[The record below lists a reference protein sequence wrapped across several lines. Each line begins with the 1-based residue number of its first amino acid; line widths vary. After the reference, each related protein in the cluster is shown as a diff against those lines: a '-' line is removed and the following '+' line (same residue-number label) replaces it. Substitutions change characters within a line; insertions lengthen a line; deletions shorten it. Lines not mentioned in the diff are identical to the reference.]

1 MSPSKA
7 PPIHVAATF
16 TADPL
21 ADVFSFWAEKL
32 GTESP
37 TGAVTFA
44 PFGQVFQE
52 LLDPNSGAATENGA
66 AVFLV
71 RAADLGEDAD
81 RFLETYTDFVGK
93 HPGRT
98 HLLLL
103 CPDKNSEMPL
113 TTPQVPGAEVLTA
126 DDVAALYPDPD
137 PFDPEAEELGNVPY
151 TDTFFAALGTFLI
164 RKLRAQ
170 SAKPIK
176 VIATDADNTL
186 WGGVAAEDGSEKLEV
201 STGHLAYHAWLKSQA
216 DAGVL
221 LAICSKNN
229 REDLDKTFE
238 EREDLGVHLQDF
250 TALKLGWQPKSE
262 SLLSLANDLN
272 VGPDSILFLDDNP
285 TEIAEVRARASEVT
299 AIPVPAEP
307 TSYPPFLGHLWQLD
321 HGASSTTA
329 DETRAQAYE
338 DEANRREALG
348 GFSSYDEFLSS
359 LDLEV
364 TLRKATLLDLPRIAQ
379 LYVRTNQFNTTAPTQ
394 GQASDENHWVVTAKD
409 RFGDYGLVGTVHAEE
424 RDAGRTLHV
433 PTFLLSCRAL
443 GKGVEHKV
451 LEFLA
456 RLGPETLSISLKD
469 TGKNAPA
476 QKFFNSIAGAE
487 RDVNTVIIS
496 AENARKAAQNVSKI
510 ADIDSNEPA
519 DKTAIQEKIAQSN
532 SAALYGEIA
541 TSLRTATQIR
551 DAIAMRTRSRP
562 KGAPFCIPPVTPSQ
576 KVVAAAWSAAL
587 GIREIGQDDRFAD
600 LGGKSIQLLRVYAAL
615 PEPKPEFTALFS
627 HPRMADLAA
636 HLDTLTV
643 AEVAPE
649 NGSYPNTPAPITEPL
664 AQAPKKVKPESL
676 ESPANEVAII
686 GYALRV
692 PGAETP
698 EEFWDLIA
706 NGRSGISTLTNEQ
719 LTAAGFDPAALR
731 EDPDFVA
738 ARGLMKDP
746 TGFDAAFFG
755 MLPKEARITD
765 PQQRV
770 FLELCWEALERSGT
784 DPYRYTKNIGVF
796 AGAYFDS
803 YLLANLCS
811 DPAFLEKTVPG
822 IQVGDLQTELG
833 NDKDYLATRVA
844 YKFDLRGPAF
854 TLQSACSSSLVAVS
868 QAYES
873 IRSGACEMALAG
885 GVTITFP
892 QEKGYHHE
900 EGSILSKDGAC
911 RAFDHRASGTVFSNG
926 AAVLVLKN
934 LAEAKA
940 DGDPILA
947 ILKGSALNND
957 GSKKQSFTAPSAEG
971 QADVIRR
978 AHAIAGVTPETIT
991 MVEAHGTGT
1000 PLGDPIELS
1009 GLTKAFRSG
1018 TEQSGFCAI
1027 TSAKT
1032 NIGHLDTASG
1042 ATGVIKTV
1050 LALQHRAIPPL
1061 AGFEKPNPKA
1071 PFADSPFYPVST
1083 LEKWN
1088 SPPGALRRAGV
1099 SSFGV
1104 GGTNA
1109 HVVLEE
1115 APEDTASNPSGTG
1128 RPLQVFPISAKTE
1141 TALNSLSES
1150 IANYAGNGIPSA
1162 VARTLQEG
1170 RATHRYRHASIGEHP
1185 GDKRRSISGSPL
1197 GDTPPVVMLF
1207 AGQGAQHPGM
1217 AQGLYENEPVFKA
1230 EIDRCA
1236 EILKPH
1242 LGSDIREALYPS
1254 IPDSEAAA
1262 EALQNTVLA
1271 QPAIFVVGYAT
1282 AKLWESWG
1290 VKPSSAAGHSIGEF
1304 VAACLAGVFSLENA
1318 LHLIAE
1324 RGRLLGSLPG
1334 GSMLSVR
1341 LSEETL
1347 APHIEGKNIDLASVN
1362 GSALCVVAGSHE
1374 DIAAL
1379 ASEFEAEGIPA
1390 KQLHTSHAFHSRM
1403 VEPVVEPFEQ
1413 IVRKLDL
1420 SPPSFPILSTVT
1432 GDWMTDTEATDPKYW
1447 AHHLRAPVR
1456 FYDAAK
1462 AFWNTPGHL
1471 FLEAGPGQ
1479 TLTTLLAQNPDK
1491 STKTHTSATYPHPA
1505 GGTEQDDYAHALG
1518 TLGQLWCWG
1527 VSPNWTAV
1535 RGRAFPTKVNDL
1547 PTYPFERKNFVIEP
1561 TTIAATPAAPVDL
1574 VAPLTPP
1581 ISPAPEVMAPTPV
1594 DRIPRLTAEFR
1605 DVLADLCGMDPEE
1618 IATNV
1623 TFLELGFDS
1632 LLLTQ
1637 VTKGIKDAFGIR
1649 ITMRQLL
1656 SETPSVETV
1665 VAHLDAALPEEEA
1678 PAPVP
1683 EPTATPITP
1692 TNLGNPALDSIIQQ
1706 QLTQL
1711 DMMRA
1716 QISAITGQP
1725 IAAPPAPAITSE
1737 ETALPKPAPAIAFS
1751 VDTSSVELTKAQQAH
1766 LDALVARYTKKTA
1779 TSKALTA
1786 EYRSYYADPRT
1797 ASGFKSAWK
1806 EMIYQIATESSK
1818 GSHITDIDG
1827 NDYVDML
1834 NGFGPGFFGH
1844 SPDFVVEAIQE
1855 QMIKGFEVGP
1865 QMRLAGETAKLFC
1878 ELTGADRA
1886 SFVCTG
1892 SEAAQAAMRL
1902 TRTVTGRDK
1911 IVVFNHDYHGNFD
1924 EVLVRQANNG
1934 AKLRTLPMAPG
1945 VPRNSVAEIIV
1956 LDYGTDESLTK
1967 IRELAPDL
1975 AAIVIEPIQSRN
1987 PEHRPKEFIQE
1998 IRKITEA
2005 SGTAMV
2011 FDEVITGFRTGLK
2024 GAQEYYGIEAD
2035 LACYGKVIG
2044 GGMPIGVV
2052 AGKRE
2057 FMDTFDGGHWEYG
2070 DDSMPSAPVTFF
2082 AGTFVRHPLA
2092 IAACRA
2098 CLLHMK
2104 QLPENTW
2111 LNLRERATT
2120 FVEGISTLF
2129 EETGFPA
2136 KIVNFGS
2143 QIFIRVDSSDPFAN
2157 LLFFHLREKG
2167 VFLLEGFP
2175 SYITLAH
2182 TDADLARVTASFK
2195 ESVRTLQAAGFCG
2208 GTAIE
2213 EIPSECAT
2221 TAAQREIFLACKI
2234 DPTFALAFNEVTT
2247 LHMLGELDLPALR
2260 RALDAT
2266 VAQHSA
2272 LRSTFSDD
2280 GETLRIAETLE
2291 VPLGGSTDIDATIDH
2306 EATTSFDLE
2315 NGPLI
2320 RATLVRNADTDHTL
2334 VINIHHAIC
2343 DGLSYNNVI
2352 DTLARAYA
2360 PGQESTGLLAPAPQF
2375 PHFAATQP
2383 DAHEHTKS
2391 LEYWTSIYSDDV
2403 PNLDLPLSYPRPP
2416 ILTYEG
2422 ATIFHTIGTQLTE
2435 SIRLFGAK
2443 NGATLQST
2451 LTAAFSSLVHKLSGS
2466 TDLIIGIPAAQHA
2479 IGDAADMVGH
2489 TVNMLPVRLKVEPD
2503 APFTTTLHTTR
2514 DTLLSAFE
2522 HQACTYSEVLKNLPD
2537 LKRDPSRTTLVDLSF
2552 TLERMDTHSEFEGLE
2567 TVFAPVPKPASQ
2579 NTLFLNAIQSSRGL
2593 LLEARFNTSLLKDTT
2608 VSRWLSA
2615 FEILLEQITTRPE
2628 ATVSALQTNMGVNT
2642 RPVPLAGPRSLNASG
2657 TESVPIHRTTSIPI
2671 APPAAPVEQAPVAPA
2686 QTAQVPARADITTKV
2701 PLNPRSLAAQHDD
2714 PLPLLHDGFLRAV
2727 AETPMAPA
2735 VIQGVTTYTFA
2746 ELDRRSTAVAGAL
2759 QAEGVGPGHAVIICH
2774 DRTPDL
2780 IAAVFGVLKIGAC
2793 FAPVA
2798 PSDPEGRKAHIAKET
2813 GAAVCLGE
2821 PVTGLRHATV
2831 DSCVASNQRY
2841 IPVAI
2846 PESNPAYIIF
2856 TSGSTGKAKGVVI
2869 SHATAGT
2876 HCKKSAQFYGLKA
2889 TDHALVM
2896 GSATFDI
2903 FIEQVFSPFFAGA
2916 ALVLRGDVIWTP
2928 REFHDTAAASGITHI
2943 SLTPAYLHELI
2954 SFWHSEKNFSELKIH
2969 TTIGAGDV
2977 MNPQTVVLWRDL
2989 ENRPRLFNG
2998 YGPTEETIYTTI
3010 YQVQE
3015 TDRPENDPHG
3025 VPIGTAIT
3033 NRTVYIIG
3041 EDGKL
3046 APQGTPGE
3054 IYIGGSAHA
3063 MGYLNDPRRTKE
3075 YWQDDPESTDGGKR
3089 YKSGDRGLILPD
3101 GNIAFLGRVDHQ
3113 LKIRG
3118 FRIEAAEI
3126 ETAIRSVPEV
3136 GQSLVVKNDV
3146 GELVGYM
3153 TPANGTAPD
3162 PVKVREHLAASL
3174 PDYMV
3179 PSVVLAIDA
3188 FPLNLNGKIDRSNLP
3203 SPGTNLSTAAP
3214 SEMNPVEQKLAELW
3228 KEVLKLDSIGPDDDF
3243 FLIGGHSMA
3252 GLQLFTKID
3261 KVFGKALPLGT
3272 LFTAPTIRSLAT
3284 HISDAPT
3291 IEGITEG
3298 LTSTLPAEAEPEPS
3312 RSQELEEPSA
3322 VPSAMSQRIQLP
3334 EITNEKSDSPEIQ
3347 PMRASSIPPGTTI
3360 LPIFPEGDLPPLF
3373 CIHGG
3378 DGGTLFYRPLAHALQ
3393 VGRPIFA
3400 IESPILSNKEITS
3413 PPESIEEAAA
3423 NYVAQIRIVRPKGP
3437 YILSGYSYGGIVA
3450 FEMAQQLREAG
3461 EEVPLIILFDTVN
3474 PAYTPER
3481 NSLGDRV
3488 ATNWTKDDKASQPK
3502 RLKRLGGRT
3511 FSGLIGAIKVKVE
3524 NTTASALKA
3533 AGVDPGSG
3541 HLQSVQLRE
3550 AHGAIQERYAPKPY
3564 DGNVLLLPA
3573 KDNGD
3578 KFVYP
3583 PDLGWKEI
3591 FTGHVTITPVP
3602 GEHLSIFD
3610 EENTAALA
3618 AAVRPLL
3625 RPLEPASENTG
3636 VVPIAALDSASDL
3649 PAPAPA
3655 LFE

>member
-1 MSPSKA
+1 MSLSHA

-16 TADPL
+16 TAEPL
-21 ADVFSFWAEKL
+21 AEVFAFWAKKL
-32 GTESP
+32 EAEVPIGET
-37 TGAVTFA
+37 TFA

-52 LLDPNSGAATENGA
+52 LLDPNSGAATGSGA
-66 AVFLV
+66 TVFLV
-71 RAADLGEDAD
+71 RSGDLGDEAD
-81 RFLETYTDFVGK
+81 SFLETYTDFVGN
-93 HPGRT
+93 HPGRS
-98 HLLLL
+98 HLLIL
-103 CPDKNSEMPL
+103 CPDKKSGMPL
-113 TTPQVPGAEVLTA
+113 TTPEVPGAEVLTA

-137 PFDPEAEELGNVPY
+137 PFDSEAEELAGVPY
-151 TDTFFAALGTFLI
+151 TTTFFAALGTFII
-164 RKLRAQ
+164 RRLRAQ
-170 SAKPIK
+170 AATTVK

-186 WGGVAAEDGSEKLEV
+186 WGGVAAEDDVEKIEV
-201 STGHLAYHAWLKSQA
+201 SPGHHAFHAWLKAHSES
-216 DAGVL
+216 GVL
-221 LAICSKNN
+221 LALCSKNN
-229 REDLDKTFE
+229 RADIDKIFE
-238 EREDLGVHLQDF
+238 ERDDFGVQLQDF

-262 SLLSLANDLN
+262 NLLSLANDLSL
-272 VGPDSILFLDDNP
+272 GADSILFLDDNP
-285 TEIAEVRARASEVT
+285 AEIAEVRGRAPAVT
-299 AIPVPAEP
+299 AIAIPEDPASFP
-307 TSYPPFLGHLWQLD
+307 SFLNHLWPLD
-321 HGASSTTA
+321 QSGTSTAA
-329 DETRAQAYE
+329 DDTRAQSYE
-338 DEANRREALG
+338 NEEKRRKAQG
-348 GFSSYDEFLSS
+348 GFSSYDDFLSS
-359 LDLEV
+359 LNLEV
-364 TLRKATLLDLPRIAQ
+364 AIRKATLLDLPRIAQ

-424 RDAGRTLHV
+424 REAGRTLHV

-456 RLGPETLSISLKD
+456 GLGPETLSIALKD

-476 QKFFNSIAGAE
+476 QEFFNSLTGAE
-487 RDVNTVIIS
+487 RDVNIVVIS

-510 ADIDSNEPA
+510 KEDNLAKSSRETAATSDEP
-519 DKTAIQEKIAQSN
+519 QSN
-532 SAALYGEIA
+532 SAALYAEIA

-551 DAIAMRTRSRP
+551 DAIAARPQMRP
-562 KGAPFCIPPVTPSQ
+562 ADAPPYIPAVTPSQ
-576 KVVAAAWSAAL
+576 KIVAEAWSAAL
-587 GIREIGQDDRFAD
+587 GIEEVGQDDRFVA
-600 LGGKSIQLLRVYAAL
+600 LGGKSVQLLRVFAAL

-636 HLDTLTV
+636 HLDTLTEPRK
-643 AEVAPE
+643 AD
-649 NGSYPNTPAPITEPL
+649 GSDDATPTPGVPFIEPLPTKGTPVITED
-664 AQAPKKVKPESL
+664 KNDS
-676 ESPANEVAII
+676 ANEVAII
-686 GYALRV
+686 GYSLRV
-692 PGAETP
+692 PGADTP
-698 EEFWDLIA
+698 EEFWELIA
-706 NGRSGISTLTNEQ
+706 NGRSGISTLSDEQ
-719 LTAAGFDPAALR
+719 LTAAGFDPSDLR
-731 EDPDFVA
+731 KDPDFVA

-784 DPYRYTKNIGVF
+784 DPYRYKKNIGVF

-811 DPAFLEKTVPG
+811 DPEFLRKTVPS
-822 IQVGDLQTELG
+822 IQVGDLQAELG

-868 QAYES
+868 QAFES

-934 LAEAKA
+934 LAEARA

-947 ILKGSALNND
+947 ILKGAALNND
-957 GSKKQSFTAPSAEG
+957 GAKKQSFTAPSVEG

-978 AHAIAGVTPETIT
+978 AHAIAGVTPDTIS

-1018 TEQSGFCAI
+1018 TDQSGFCAI

-1071 PFADSPFYPVST
+1071 IFADSPFYPAAA
-1083 LEKWN
+1083 LEEW
-1088 SPPGALRRAGV
+1088 GAPQGVLRRAGV

-1115 APEDTASNPSGTG
+1115 APEESQTSPAGSE
-1128 RPLQVFPISAKTE
+1128 RPLQIFPISAKTE
-1141 TALNSLSES
+1141 TALDSLGES
-1150 IANYAGNGIPSA
+1150 IAGYAGIGSASA

-1170 RATHRYRHASIGEHP
+1170 RAGHRFRRASIGESP
-1185 GDKRRSISGSPL
+1185 GDKRHSVSGSPI
-1197 GDTPPVVMLF
+1197 GDAPPVVMLF

-1217 AQGLYENEPVFKA
+1217 AKHLYEGEPVFKA

-1242 LGSDIREALYPS
+1242 LGSDIREALYTS
-1254 IPDSEAAA
+1254 DAGSDAAGQ
-1262 EALQNTVLA
+1262 ALQDTVLA

-1290 VKPSSAAGHSIGEF
+1290 IRPAAAAGHSIGEF
-1304 VAACLAGVFSLENA
+1304 VAACLAGVFSLESA
-1318 LHLIAE
+1318 LLLIAE

-1341 LSEETL
+1341 LSEEAL
-1347 APHIEGKNIDLASVN
+1347 ATHIEGKKIDLASVN
-1362 GSALCVVAGSHE
+1362 GAELCVVAGPDE
-1374 DIAAL
+1374 DIDSLAAVL
-1379 ASEFEAEGIPA
+1379 EAESILV
-1390 KQLHTSHAFHSRM
+1390 KKLHTSHAFHSRM

-1413 IVRKLDL
+1413 IIRTLELK
-1420 SPPSFPILSTVT
+1420 PPSTPILSTVT
-1432 GDWMTDTEATDPKYW
+1432 GDWMTDAEATDPRYW
-1447 AHHLRAPVR
+1447 SRHLRATVR

-1462 AFWNTPGHL
+1462 AFWRAPGHI
-1471 FLEAGPGQ
+1471 FLETGPGQ

-1491 STKTHTSATYPHPA
+1491 STKTYFTATYPHPA
-1505 GGTEQDDYAHALG
+1505 GGTGQDDYAHALG
-1518 TLGQLWCWG
+1518 ALGQLWCWG
-1527 VSPNWTAV
+1527 VSPDWSAV
-1535 RGRAFPTKVNDL
+1535 RGGASPTKVNDL

-1561 TTIAATPAAPVDL
+1561 TSAVAAAAPV
-1574 VAPLTPP
+1574 APQTPP
-1581 ISPAPEVMAPTPV
+1581 VSNAPEAMDLAPV
-1594 DRIPRLTAEFR
+1594 DRIPRLTSEFR
-1605 DVLADLCGMDPEE
+1605 EVLADLCGMEPEE
-1618 IATNV
+1618 IATGA

-1637 VTKGIKDAFGIR
+1637 VAKGINDAFGIR

-1665 VAHLDAALPEEEA
+1665 VAQLDSELPA
-1678 PAPVP
+1678 DVAPVEP
-1683 EPTATPITP
+1683 PQQLTTAMAPTAI
-1692 TNLGNPALDSIIQQ
+1692 NSGNPAMDSLVQQ
-1706 QLTQL
+1706 QLAQL

-1716 QISAITGQP
+1716 QISALAGNP
-1725 IAAPPAPAITSE
+1725 IAPAPAPAPEPVIVTG
-1737 ETALPKPAPAIAFS
+1737 ETATPAATAAPAIAFGA
-1751 VDTSSVELTKAQQAH
+1751 DTSAVELTPTQQTH
-1766 LDALVARYTKKTA
+1766 LDDLVARYTKKTA
-1779 TSKALTA
+1779 ASKALTA

-1797 ASGFKSAWK
+1797 ASGFKPAWK

-1818 GSHITDIDG
+1818 GSHFTDIDG

-1844 SPDFVVEAIQE
+1844 SPDFVVEAVQE
-1855 QMIKGFEVGP
+1855 QLAKGFEVGP

-1911 IVVFNHDYHGNFD
+1911 IVVFNRDYHGNFD
-1924 EVLVRQANNG
+1924 EVLVRQANRG
-1934 AKLRTLPMAPG
+1934 DKLRTLPLAPG

-1956 LDYGTDESLTK
+1956 LDYGTDESLVK

-1975 AAIVIEPIQSRN
+1975 AAIVIEPIQSRQ
-1987 PEHRPKEFIQE
+1987 PELRPKEFIQE
-1998 IRKITEA
+1998 IRRITEA

-2035 LACYGKVIG
+2035 LACYGKVVG

-2070 DDSMPSAPVTFF
+2070 DDSMPTAPVTFF

-2104 QLPENTW
+2104 GLPENTW
-2111 LNLRERATT
+2111 LDLRARATT
-2120 FVEGISTLF
+2120 FVDGIGSLF

-2136 KIVNFGS
+2136 KVVNFGS
-2143 QIFIRVDSSDPFAN
+2143 QIFIRVDASDPFAN

-2182 TDADLARVTASFK
+2182 TEEDLDRVTTAFK
-2195 ESVRTLQAAGFCG
+2195 ESVFALQAAGFCG
-2208 GTAIE
+2208 GKVIE
-2213 EIPSECAT
+2213 EIPPECVT
-2221 TAAQREIFLACKI
+2221 TAPQREIFLACKI
-2234 DPTFALAFNEVTT
+2234 DPKFALAFNEVTT
-2247 LHMLGELDLPALR
+2247 LHMLGELDRSALS
-2260 RALDAT
+2260 RAINAT

-2272 LRSTFSDD
+2272 LRATFSED
-2280 GETLRIAETLE
+2280 GTTLQIAESLE
-2291 VPLGGSTDIDATIDH
+2291 VELAESSDIDATIDH
-2306 EATTSFDLE
+2306 EATTGFDLE
-2315 NGPLI
+2315 NGPLL
-2320 RATLVRNADTDHTL
+2320 RATLVQNGEADHTL
-2334 VINIHHAIC
+2334 VLNIHHAVC

-2352 DTLARAYA
+2352 DTLAKAYA
-2360 PGQESTGLLAPAPQF
+2360 PGQESAPSLAPVSQF
-2375 PHFAATQP
+2375 PQFAATQP
-2383 DAHEHTKS
+2383 DPVEHTKS
-2391 LEYWTSIYSDDV
+2391 LDYWTSVFENDI
-2403 PNLDLPLSYPRPP
+2403 PNLDLPLSYPRPAV
-2416 ILTYEG
+2416 LSYEG
-2422 ATIFHTIGTQLTE
+2422 ATIFHRVSAELTE
-2435 SIRLFGAK
+2435 RVRVLGAR
-2443 NGATLQST
+2443 NGSTLQST
-2451 LTAAFSSLVHKLSGS
+2451 LTAAFASLIYKLSG
-2466 TDLIIGIPAAQHA
+2466 TKDLVIGIPAAQHA

-2489 TVNMLPVRLKVEPD
+2489 TINMLPLRLEMEPD
-2503 APFTTTLHTTR
+2503 APFTASLKNTR
-2514 DTLLSAFE
+2514 DALLSAFE
-2522 HQACTYSEVLKNLPD
+2522 HQACTYSEVIQKLPE

-2552 TLERMDTHSEFEGLE
+2552 TLERMDTHSEFQGLE

-2579 NTLFLNAIQSSRGL
+2579 NTLFLNAIQSSEGL
-2593 LLEARFNTSLLKDTT
+2593 LLEARYNTALLKDTV

-2615 FEILLEQITTRPE
+2615 FEVLLEQITTRPE
-2628 ATVSALQTNMGVNT
+2628 IAISALQTNLGSNT
-2642 RPVPLAGPRSLNASG
+2642 RPVPLAGPRSLRASG
-2657 TESVPIHRTTSIPI
+2657 TESFPAKRQPPIT
-2671 APPAAPVEQAPVAPA
+2671 AAAPSDH
-2686 QTAQVPARADITTKV
+2686 VPARADITAKIPIV
-2701 PLNPRSLAAQHDD
+2701 PRSESAKEGET
-2714 PLPLLHDGFLRAV
+2714 LPLLHDGFLRSV
-2727 AETPMAPA
+2727 AERPMAPA
-2735 VIQGVTTYTFA
+2735 VIQGVTTLTFA

-2774 DRTPDL
+2774 HRTPDL
-2780 IAAVFGVLKIGAC
+2780 LAAVFGVLKIGAC
-2793 FAPVA
+2793 FVPVD
-2798 PSDPEGRKAHIAKET
+2798 PSDPEIRKAHIAKET
-2813 GAAVCLGE
+2813 GAAVCIGE

-2831 DSCVASNQRY
+2831 ETCVASGQRY

-2846 PESNPAYIIF
+2846 PETHPAYIIF
-2856 TSGSTGKAKGVVI
+2856 TSGSTGSPKGVVI
-2869 SHATAGT
+2869 SHATSGT
-2876 HCKKSAQFYGLKA
+2876 HCKNSARYYGLTA
-2889 TDHALVM
+2889 SDHALVM
-2896 GSATFDI
+2896 GAATFDI
-2903 FIEQVFSPFFAGA
+2903 FIEQVFSPFFVGA
-2916 ALVLRGDVIWTP
+2916 ALVLRGDTIWTP

-2943 SLTPAYLHELI
+2943 SLTPAYLHELVA
-2954 SFWHSEKNFSELKIH
+2954 FWHTENNFSELKIH
-2969 TTIGAGDV
+2969 TIIGAGDV
-2977 MNPQTVVLWRDL
+2977 MNPMTVAHWRDF

-2998 YGPTEETIYTTI
+2998 YGPTEETVYTTI

-3015 TDRPENDPHG
+3015 TDRPEDDPHG
-3025 VPIGTAIT
+3025 VPIGTAIA
-3033 NRTVYIIG
+3033 NRTVTIVDQ
-3041 EDGKL
+3041 DGNTV
-3046 APQGTPGE
+3046 PHGTPGE
-3054 IYIGGSAHA
+3054 IYIGGTAHA

-3075 YWQDDPESTDGGKR
+3075 SWQDDPDSEDGGKR
-3089 YKSGDRGLILPD
+3089 YKSGDRGVVLSD

-3118 FRIEAAEI
+3118 FRIEAGEI
-3126 ETAIRSVPEV
+3126 ETAIRSLADV
-3136 GQSLVVKNDV
+3136 GQSLVVKTDA

-3153 TPANGTAPD
+3153 TPSNGTMPD
-3162 PVKVREHLAASL
+3162 PVEVREHLAASL
-3174 PDYMV
+3174 PNYMV
-3179 PSVVLAIDA
+3179 PSVVLPIAE
-3188 FPLNLNGKIDRSNLP
+3188 FPLTPNGKIDRNHLP
-3203 SPGTNLSTAAP
+3203 DPVTGLIKSDPNKMS
-3214 SEMNPVEQKLAELW
+3214 PVELKLAGLW
-3228 KEVLKLDSIGPDDDF
+3228 KEVLKLDSVGPEDDF

-3261 KVFGKALPLGT
+3261 NVFGKALPLGT

-3284 HISDAPT
+3284 HLADAPM
-3291 IEGITEG
+3291 ENG
-3298 LTSTLPAEAEPEPS
+3298 LASTPPPESEPTPEQTLVPEAEISPEN
-3312 RSQELEEPSA
+3312 SQS
-3322 VPSAMSQRIQLP
+3322 IQLSELAADETAPP
-3334 EITNEKSDSPEIQ
+3334 EVE
-3347 PMRASSIPPGTTI
+3347 PMRACEIPPGSTVQ
-3360 LPIFPEGDLPPLF
+3360 PICLEGDLPPLF

-3400 IESPILSNKEITS
+3400 IESPMLTDSSITS
-3413 PPESIEEAAA
+3413 PPDTIEEAAT
-3423 NYVAQIRIVRPKGP
+3423 NYIEQIRAIRPHGP
-3437 YILSGYSYGGIVA
+3437 YLLSGYSYGGIVA
-3450 FEMAQQLREAG
+3450 FEMAQQLRSAG
-3461 EEVPLIILFDTVN
+3461 EEIPLLVLFDTVN
-3474 PAYTPER
+3474 PAYVPER
-3481 NSLGDRV
+3481 NSLGERV
-3488 ATNWTKDDKASQPK
+3488 ASNWSKDEMASQSK
-3502 RLKRLGGRT
+3502 RLKRLGTRT
-3511 FSGLIGAIKVKVE
+3511 FSGLMGAIKVKME

-3533 AGVDPGSG
+3533 AGVDPGPG
-3541 HLQSVQLRE
+3541 HLQGVRLRE
-3550 AHGAIQERYAPKPY
+3550 AHGEVQERYKPQPY
-3564 DGNVLLLPA
+3564 DGKVLLIPA
-3573 KDNGD
+3573 SDNGD

-3583 PDLGWKEI
+3583 PDLGWEGVL
-3591 FTGHVTITPVP
+3591 TGHLTVTPVP

-3610 EENTAALA
+3610 EEHTVTLA

-3625 RPLEPASENTG
+3625 RPLESTADSSG
-3636 VVPIAALDSASDL
+3636 VVPLAAPGSDGDL

>member
-1 MSPSKA
+1 MSSSTAA
-7 PPIHVAATF
+7 PPIHVSATF

-21 ADVFSFWAEKL
+21 SDVFAFWAEKL
-32 GTESP
+32 GSESP
-37 TGAVTFA
+37 VGVSTFA
-44 PFGQVFQE
+44 PFAQVFQE
-52 LLDPNSGAATENGA
+52 LLDPSSGAATGTGA

-71 RAADLGEDAD
+71 RAGDLGEDAD
-81 RFLETYTDFVGK
+81 RFLETYTEFVRN
-93 HPGRT
+93 HANRN
-98 HLLLL
+98 HLLIL
-103 CPDKNSEMPL
+103 CPDKKSGMPL
-113 TTPQVPGAEVLTA
+113 TTPKVPGAEVLTA

-137 PFDPEAEELGNVPY
+137 PFDSEAEDLGGVPY
-151 TDTFFAALGTFLI
+151 TTTFFAALGTFII
-164 RKLRAQ
+164 RRLRAQ
-170 SAKPIK
+170 SAKPVK

-186 WGGVAAEDGSEKLEV
+186 WGGVAAEDGPEKIELAP
-201 STGHLAYHAWLKSQA
+201 GHLAYHAWLKSQA

-221 LAICSKNN
+221 LALCSKNN
-229 REDLDKTFE
+229 RADVDKIFE
-238 EREDLGVHLQDF
+238 ERDDLGVQLQDF
-250 TALKLGWQPKSE
+250 TAMKLGWQPKSE
-262 SLLSLANDLN
+262 NLLSLADDLN
-272 VGPDSILFLDDNP
+272 VGADSILFLDDNP
-285 TEIAEVRARASEVT
+285 AEIAEVRGRASSMT
-299 AIPVPAEP
+299 AIPVPLDPAN
-307 TSYPPFLGHLWQLD
+307 YPSFLGHIWPLD
-321 HGASSTTA
+321 QCGASTAA
-329 DETRAQAYE
+329 DETRAQTYE
-338 DEANRREALG
+338 DEEKRREAQQ
-348 GFSSYDEFLSS
+348 GFSSFDDFLSS

-364 TLRKATLLDLPRIAQ
+364 TIREATLLDLPRIAQ

-394 GQASDENHWVVTAKD
+394 GQASDEHHWVVTAKD

-443 GKGVEHKV
+443 GKGIEHKV

-456 RLGPETLSISLKD
+456 GLGPEMLSISLKD

-476 QKFFNSIAGAE
+476 LEFFNSLAGAQH
-487 RDVNTVIIS
+487 DINIVSIS
-496 AENARKAAQNVSKI
+496 AEDARKAASNVSRAPEESGEK
-510 ADIDSNEPA
+510 SEGSE
-519 DKTAIQEKIAQSN
+519 TATDGTPRTDV
-532 SAALYGEIA
+532 AAIYGEIA
-541 TSLRTATQIR
+541 TSLRNAAQIR
-551 DAIAMRTRSRP
+551 DAITARTRPRP
-562 KGAPFCIPPVTPSQ
+562 ADAPAYIPPVTPSQ
-576 KVVAAAWSAAL
+576 KIVAAAWSKAL
-587 GIREIGQDDRFAD
+587 GIKEIGQDDRFAE
-600 LGGKSIQLLRVYAAL
+600 LGGKSVQLLRVYAAL

-627 HPRMADLAA
+627 HPRVADLAA
-636 HLDTLTV
+636 HLDALNEPEKPV
-643 AEVAPE
+643 EVE
-649 NGSYPNTPAPITEPL
+649 QPAPAIGVPL
-664 AQAPKKVKPESL
+664 IKPLPQAKAPPSAEEDKNP
-676 ESPANEVAII
+676 PIEVAIV
-686 GYALRV
+686 GYSLRV
-692 PGAETP
+692 PGADTP
-698 EEFWDLIA
+698 DEFWELIA
-706 NGRSGISTLTNEQ
+706 NGRSGISTLSDEQ
-719 LTAAGFDPAALR
+719 LAAAGFDPSALR
-731 EDPDFVA
+731 ADPDFVA

-755 MLPKEARITD
+755 MLPKEARLTD

-770 FLELCWEALERSGT
+770 FLELCWEALERAGT

-811 DPAFLEKTVPG
+811 DPEFLKKTVPS
-822 IQVGDLQTELG
+822 IQVGDLQAELG

-844 YKFDLRGPAF
+844 YKLDLRGPAF

-868 QAYES
+868 QAFDS

-892 QEKGYHHE
+892 QEKGYQHE

-947 ILKGSALNND
+947 VLKGAALNND
-957 GSKKQSFTAPSAEG
+957 GAKKQSFTAPSVEG

-978 AHAIAGVTPETIT
+978 AHAIAGVTPDTIS

-1009 GLTKAFRSG
+1009 GLTKAFRTG
-1018 TEQSGFCAI
+1018 TDQSGFCAI

-1050 LALQHRAIPPL
+1050 LALQYQAIPPL

-1071 PFADSPFYPVST
+1071 PFADSPFYPAAT
-1083 LEKWN
+1083 LEKWGA
-1088 SPPGALRRAGV
+1088 PPGVLRRAGV

-1115 APEDTASNPSGTG
+1115 APENVESDLSWVG
-1128 RPLQVFPISAKTE
+1128 RPLQVFPVSAKTE
-1141 TALNSLSES
+1141 TALDSLSES
-1150 IANYAGNGIPSA
+1150 IANYEGNGRTPA

-1170 RATHRYRHASIGEHP
+1170 RAAHRYRRAVIGDSP
-1185 GDKRRSISGSPL
+1185 GDKRRSVNGNPL
-1197 GDTPPVVMLF
+1197 GDAPPVVLLF

-1236 EILKPH
+1236 EILKQH

-1254 IPDSEAAA
+1254 DAESNSAA

-1290 VKPSSAAGHSIGEF
+1290 IKPAAAAGHSIGEF
-1304 VAACLAGVFSLENA
+1304 IAACLAGVFSLESA
-1318 LHLIAE
+1318 LLLIAE

-1341 LSEETL
+1341 LSEEAL
-1347 APHIEGKNIDLASVN
+1347 APLIENKNVDLASVN
-1362 GSALCVVAGSHE
+1362 GADLCVVAGPDE

-1379 ASEFEAEGIPA
+1379 AQALEAQSIPA
-1390 KQLHTSHAFHSRM
+1390 KLLHTSHAFHSRM

-1413 IVRKLDL
+1413 IVRTLELK
-1420 SPPSFPILSTVT
+1420 PPSFPILSTVT
-1432 GDWMTDTEATDPKYW
+1432 GDWMTEAEATDPRYW
-1447 AHHLRAPVR
+1447 ARHLRAPVR

-1462 AFWNTPGHL
+1462 AFWNAPGHI

-1491 STKTHTSATYPHPA
+1491 STKTHATATYPHPA
-1505 GGTEQDDYAHALG
+1505 GGNDQDDYAHALG
-1518 TLGQLWCWG
+1518 ALGQLWCWG
-1527 VSPNWTAV
+1527 VNPDWTTV
-1535 RGRAFPTKVNDL
+1535 RGGACPTKLNDL

-1561 TTIAATPAAPVDL
+1561 TPMTATTAPAALPVTPDSPPPEAMAPAAP
-1574 VAPLTPP
+1574 A
-1581 ISPAPEVMAPTPV
+1581 
-1594 DRIPRLTAEFR
+1594 DRKPRLTSEFR
-1605 DVLADLCGMDPEE
+1605 EVLADLCGMEPEE
-1618 IATNV
+1618 IATNAS
-1623 TFLELGFDS
+1623 FLELGFDS

-1637 VTKGIKDAFGIR
+1637 VAKGINDAFGVR

-1665 VAHLDAALPEEEA
+1665 VAHLDATMPADVA
-1678 PAPVP
+1678 PAPVAP
-1683 EPTATPITP
+1683 VQAPAPIIAT
-1692 TNLGNPALDSIIQQ
+1692 NSANPALDSVIQQ
-1706 QLTQL
+1706 QLAQL

-1716 QISAITGQP
+1716 QISALAGNAVAPVPVPAPEPVIVSGETAAP
-1725 IAAPPAPAITSE
+1725 AAPPT
-1737 ETALPKPAPAIAFS
+1737 IAFGA
-1751 VDTSSVELTKAQQAH
+1751 DTSAVELTPAQQSH
-1766 LDALVARYTKKTA
+1766 LDDLVARYTQKTA
-1779 TSKALTA
+1779 ASKALTA

-1797 ASGFKSAWK
+1797 ASGFKPAWK

-1818 GSHITDIDG
+1818 GSHFTDIDG

-1844 SPDFVVEAIQE
+1844 SPDFVVEAVQE
-1855 QMIKGFEVGP
+1855 QLAKGYEVGP

-1911 IVVFNHDYHGNFD
+1911 IVVFDRDYHGNFD
-1924 EVLVRQANNG
+1924 EVLVRQANRG
-1934 AKLRTLPMAPG
+1934 DKLRTLPMAPG

-1956 LDYGTDESLTK
+1956 LEYGSDASLAK

-1975 AAIVIEPIQSRN
+1975 AAVVIEPVQSRQ
-1987 PEHRPKEFIQE
+1987 PELRPKEFIQE
-1998 IRKITEA
+1998 IRRITEA

-2035 LACYGKVIG
+2035 LACYGKVVG

-2070 DDSMPSAPVTFF
+2070 DDSMPVAPVTFF

-2104 QLPENTW
+2104 ELPENTW
-2111 LNLRERATT
+2111 LDLRERATT
-2120 FVEGISTLF
+2120 FVEGIGALF

-2136 KIVNFGS
+2136 KVVNFGS
-2143 QIFIRVDSSDPFAN
+2143 QIFIRVDASDPFAN

-2182 TDADLARVTASFK
+2182 TEEDLARVTAAFK
-2195 ESVRTLQAAGFCG
+2195 ESVYSLQSAGFCG
-2208 GTAIE
+2208 GKVVE
-2213 EIPSECAT
+2213 ELPSECTT

-2272 LRSTFSDD
+2272 LRATFSGD
-2280 GETLRIAETLE
+2280 GTTLRINETLE
-2291 VPLGGSTDIDATIDH
+2291 IELAESTDIDATVDH
-2306 EATTSFDLE
+2306 EATTGFDLE
-2315 NGPLI
+2315 NGPLL
-2320 RATLVRNADTDHTL
+2320 RATVVRNGDTDHTL
-2334 VINIHHAIC
+2334 VLNIHHVVC

-2360 PGQESTGLLAPAPQF
+2360 PGREDTPALAPASQF
-2375 PHFAATQP
+2375 PIFAATQP
-2383 DAHEHTKS
+2383 DPDEHTKS
-2391 LEYWTSIYSDDV
+2391 LDYWTGIFANDI
-2403 PNLDLPLSYPRPP
+2403 PNLDLPLSYPRPAV
-2416 ILTYEG
+2416 LTYDG
-2422 ATIFHTIGTQLTE
+2422 ATVFHRIGSQLTE
-2435 SIRLFGAK
+2435 NVRVYGAR

-2451 LTAAFSSLVHKLSGS
+2451 LTAAFAALIYKLSG
-2466 TDLIIGIPAAQHA
+2466 TKDLVIGIPAAQHA
-2479 IGDAADMVGH
+2479 IGDATDMVGH
-2489 TVNMLPVRLKVEPD
+2489 TVNMLPLRLEMQPD
-2503 APFTTTLHTTR
+2503 AQFTAALETTR
-2514 DTLLSAFE
+2514 DALLGAFE
-2522 HQACTYSEVLKNLPD
+2522 HQACTYSEVLQKLPD
-2537 LKRDPSRTTLVDLSF
+2537 LKRDASRTTLVDLSF

-2579 NTLFLNAIQSSRGL
+2579 NTLFLNAIQSSEGL
-2593 LLEARFNTSLLKDTT
+2593 LLEARFNTALLKDTT
-2608 VSRWLSA
+2608 VGRWLSA
-2615 FEILLEQITTRPE
+2615 FEVLLEQITANPE
-2628 ATVSALQTNMGVNT
+2628 IVISSLKTNLGSNT
-2642 RPVPLAGPRSLNASG
+2642 RPVPLKGPISLKASG
-2657 TESVPIHRTTSIPI
+2657 NENVPKKTT
-2671 APPAAPVEQAPVAPA
+2671 PAIPVAPPSENF
-2686 QTAQVPARADITTKV
+2686 PAGADITAKIPIV
-2701 PLNPRSLAAQHDD
+2701 QRPEADQADK
-2714 PLPLLHDGFLRAV
+2714 PLPLLHDGFLRSV
-2727 AETPMAPA
+2727 AETPTAPA
-2735 VIQGVTTYTFA
+2735 IIQGVTTLTFA
-2746 ELDRRSTAVAGAL
+2746 ELDKRSTAVAGAL

-2774 DRTPDL
+2774 ERTPDL

-2793 FAPVA
+2793 FVPVDPA
-2798 PSDPEGRKAHIAKET
+2798 DPESRKVHVAKET
-2813 GAAVCLGE
+2813 GAAVCIGV
-2821 PVTGLRHATV
+2821 PITGIRHATV
-2831 DSCVASNQRY
+2831 ESCVASAQRY

-2846 PESNPAYIIF
+2846 PESYPAYIIF
-2856 TSGSTGKAKGVVI
+2856 TSGSTGSPKGVVI
-2869 SHATAGT
+2869 SHATSGT
-2876 HCKKSAQFYGLKA
+2876 HCKNSARFYGL
-2889 TDHALVM
+2889 TTNDHALVM

-2903 FIEQVFSPFFAGA
+2903 FIEQVFSPFFVGA
-2916 ALVLRGDVIWTP
+2916 ALVLRGDTVWTP

-2943 SLTPAYLHELI
+2943 SLTPAYLHELFA
-2954 SFWHSEKNFSELKIH
+2954 FWHSEKNFSELKIH
-2969 TTIGAGDV
+2969 TIIGAGDV
-2977 MNPQTVVLWRDL
+2977 MNPQTVAFWREL

-2998 YGPTEETIYTTI
+2998 YGPTEETVYTTI

-3015 TDRPENDPHG
+3015 TDRPEDEPHG
-3025 VPIGTAIT
+3025 VPIGTAIA
-3033 NRTVYIIG
+3033 NRTVTIVDKDGNAVPHG
-3041 EDGKL
+3041 EDG
-3046 APQGTPGE
+3046 E
-3054 IYIGGSAHA
+3054 ICIGGSSHA
-3063 MGYLNDPRRTKE
+3063 IGYLNDPRRTKASWE
-3075 YWQDDPESTDGGKR
+3075 DDPESTDGGKR
-3089 YKSGDRGLILPD
+3089 YKSGDRGVVLPT
-3101 GNIAFLGRVDHQ
+3101 GNIAFLGRIDHQ

-3118 FRIEAAEI
+3118 FRVEAGEI

-3136 GQSLVVKNDV
+3136 GQSLVVKTDA

-3153 TPANGTAPD
+3153 TPSNGTTPD
-3162 PVKVREHLAASL
+3162 PAKVREHLAASL

-3179 PSVVLAIDA
+3179 PSVVLPIAE
-3188 FPLNLNGKIDRSNLP
+3188 FPLTPNGKIDRNHLP
-3203 SPGTNLSTAAP
+3203 DPVTGLTTGDPSQLS
-3214 SEMNPVEQKLAELW
+3214 SSEQKLAELW
-3228 KEVLKLDSIGPDDDF
+3228 KEVLKLEEVGPEDDF

-3252 GLQLFTKID
+3252 GLQLFTKIE
-3261 KVFGKALPLGT
+3261 KTFGKSLPLGT

-3284 HISDAPT
+3284 HLTDAQIDSGLSSTPAPETEPAPEQATPPESEKPSAHSQKIRIPDVVPVESPVPT
-3291 IEGITEG
+3291 I
-3298 LTSTLPAEAEPEPS
+3298 
-3312 RSQELEEPSA
+3312 
-3322 VPSAMSQRIQLP
+3322 
-3334 EITNEKSDSPEIQ
+3334 D
-3347 PMRASSIPPGTTI
+3347 PMRTYQAPPGTTI
-3360 LPIFPEGDLPPLF
+3360 QPVSLEGDLPPLF

-3393 VGRPIFA
+3393 VGRPVFA
-3400 IESPILSNKEITS
+3400 IESPMLSDSSITA
-3413 PPESIEEAAA
+3413 PPDTIEEAAA
-3423 NYVAQIRIVRPKGP
+3423 NYVKQVRAVRPEGP

-3450 FEMAQQLREAG
+3450 FEMAQQLRREG
-3461 EEVPLIILFDTVN
+3461 HDVPLLILFDTVN
-3474 PAYTPER
+3474 PAYVPER
-3481 NSLGDRV
+3481 NSLGERV
-3488 ATNWTKDDKASQPK
+3488 ASNWSKDEMASQSK

-3511 FSGLIGAIKVKVE
+3511 LTGLFGAIKVKME

-3533 AGVDPGSG
+3533 AGVDPGSS
-3541 HLQSVQLRE
+3541 HLQGVQLRE
-3550 AHGAIQERYAPKPY
+3550 AHGAVQERYVPTPY
-3564 DGNVLLLPA
+3564 DGDVLLLPA
-3573 KDNGD
+3573 SDNGD

-3583 PDLGWKEI
+3583 PDLGWEGI
-3591 FTGHVTITPVP
+3591 LTGHVTITSVP

-3610 EENTAALA
+3610 EEHTVDLA

-3625 RPLEPASENTG
+3625 RPLESAADASG
-3636 VVPIAALDSASDL
+3636 VVPINPPDSGGDL